1 MPANVVN
8 VPLLSHSLRVMQ
20 NIVTGKPW
28 QVLIVCLG
36 NSVRAHSVMYSVQPY
51 GMFEYF

>member
-8 VPLLSHSLRVMQ
+8 VPLLSHRVMQ

-36 NSVRAHSVMYSVQPY
+36 NSVRAHSVMYTVHPY
-51 GMFEYF
+51 GMF